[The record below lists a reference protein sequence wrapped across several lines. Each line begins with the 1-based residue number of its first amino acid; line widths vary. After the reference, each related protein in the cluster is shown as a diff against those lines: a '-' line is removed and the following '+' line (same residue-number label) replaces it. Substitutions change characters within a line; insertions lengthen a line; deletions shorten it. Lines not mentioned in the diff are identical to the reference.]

1 MHVICNLL
9 RAELSA
15 HATTLRSFA
24 AVAAIISAMNLAM
37 SSGSATPAIA
47 VCILTVAFLPT
58 SLFAQ
63 DERAHLD
70 TMYSILP
77 VTRAQFVIARY
88 LCVVLV
94 AVAATLVGV
103 VVALI
108 NDAVRGPGAGVL
120 PLSVAGVAGLAVAV
134 LGVIVAIQ
142 LLLFFSLGYTRTGM
156 YAYGATMALMFAF
169 GFLIKKFPDLTATII
184 RWAGSAWTGV
194 FGPGI
199 AVAVLAV
206 SAAGSVRLYQR
217 RNL

>member
-1 MHVICNLL
+1 MHIIWNLL

-15 HATTLRSFA
+15 HAATLRTFA
-24 AVAAIISAMNLAM
+24 VITAVIVGTNLAM
-37 SSGSATPAIA
+37 GGATPAIA
-47 VCILTVAFLPT
+47 VCVLTVAFLP
-58 SLFAQ
+58 SALFAQ

-77 VTRAQFVIARY
+77 VTRAQFVVARY
-88 LCVVLV
+88 LLV
-94 AVAATLVGV
+94 ALIVAAATLVG
-103 VVALI
+103 LI
-108 NDAVRGPGAGVL
+108 AARVDDAVRGPWTGLL
-120 PLSVAGVAGLAVAV
+120 PLSTAGVAGLAVGAV
-134 LGVIVAIQ
+134 GVIVAIQ

-156 YAYGATMALMFAF
+156 YAYGAIMVLMCAS
-169 GFLIKKFPDLTATII
+169 GFLIQRFPDMTATII

>member
-1 MHVICNLL
+1 MHVTWNLL
-9 RAELSA
+9 RTELSA
-15 HATTLRSFA
+15 HDTMLRSFVV
-24 AVAAIISAMNLAM
+24 VAAIISAANLAM
-37 SSGSATPAIA
+37 GGATPAIA
-47 VCILTVAFLPT
+47 VCVLTVAFLP
-58 SLFAQ
+58 SALFAQ

-70 TMYSILP
+70 TMYSVLP
-77 VTRAQFVIARY
+77 VTRAQFVVARY
-88 LCVVLV
+88 LLV
-94 AVAATLVGV
+94 ALIVAAATLVG
-103 VVALI
+103 LI
-108 NDAVRGPGAGVL
+108 AARVDDAVRGPWTGL
-120 PLSVAGVAGLAVAV
+120 LRLSTVGVAGLAVGAV
-134 LGVIVAIQ
+134 GVIVAIQ
-142 LLLFFSLGYTRTGM
+142 LLLFFSLGYARTGM

>member
-1 MHVICNLL
+1 MHVTWNLL

-15 HATTLRSFA
+15 HATMLRSFA

-37 SSGSATPAIA
+37 SSGSATSAIA
-47 VCILTVAFLPT
+47 VCILTVAFLP
-58 SLFAQ
+58 SALFAQ

-88 LCVVLV
+88 LYVVLV
-94 AVAATLVGV
+94 AVAATLVGI
-103 VVALI
+103 VVARV

-194 FGPGI
+194 LGPGI

>member
-142 LLLFFSLGYTRTGM
+142 LLLFFSLGYARTGM
-156 YAYGATMALMFAF
+156 YAYGATMILMFAF
-169 GFLIKKFPDLTATII
+169 GLLTQKLPDLAATII

>member
-1 MHVICNLL
+1 MHVIWNLL

-15 HATTLRSFA
+15 HAATLRTFAVVA
-24 AVAAIISAMNLAM
+24 AVIAGTNLAM
-37 SSGSATPAIA
+37 GGATHGIA
-47 VCILTVAFLPT
+47 VCVMTVAFLPGL
-58 SLFAQ
+58 LFAQ

-94 AVAATLVGV
+94 AVAATLVGI

-108 NDAVRGPGAGVL
+108 NDAVRGPGAGIP
-120 PLSVAGVAGLAVAV
+120 PLSLAGVAGLAVAA
-134 LGVIVAIQ
+134 LGAIVAIQ

-156 YAYGATMALMFAF
+156 YAYGATMVLMFAF
-169 GFLIKKFPDLTATII
+169 GFLIKEFPDLTATII

-199 AVAVLAV
+199 AVAVLGV

>member
-1 MHVICNLL
+1 MHVIWNLL
-9 RAELSA
+9 RTELSA
-15 HATTLRSFA
+15 HATMLRSFA

-37 SSGSATPAIA
+37 SSGSATSAIA
-47 VCILTVAFLPT
+47 VCILTVAFLP
-58 SLFAQ
+58 SVLFAQ

-77 VTRAQFVIARY
+77 VTRVQFVLARY
-88 LCVVLV
+88 LLVVLV
-94 AVAATLVGV
+94 TVAATLMGL
-103 VVALI
+103 VVARI
-108 NDAVRGPGAGVL
+108 GDVVRDPGVGAL
-120 PLSVAGVAGLAVAV
+120 PLSTAGVAGLAVAV

-156 YAYGATMALMFAF
+156 YAYGATMVLMFAS
-169 GFLIKKFPDLTATII
+169 GFLIQRFPDMTATII
-184 RWAGSAWTGV
+184 QWVVSSWTGV
-194 FGPGI
+194 LGPGI

>member
-1 MHVICNLL
+1 MHVIWNLL
-9 RAELSA
+9 RTELSA

-94 AVAATLVGV
+94 AVAATLVGI
-103 VVALI
+103 VVARV
-108 NDAVRGPGAGVL
+108 NDAVRGPGAGIP

>member
-1 MHVICNLL
+1 MHVIWNLL
-9 RAELSA
+9 RTELSA
-15 HATTLRSFA
+15 HATTLRSFVV
-24 AVAAIISAMNLAM
+24 VAAIISAANLAM
-37 SSGSATPAIA
+37 GGATPAIA

-94 AVAATLVGV
+94 AVAATLVGI

-108 NDAVRGPGAGVL
+108 NDAVRGPGAGIP
-120 PLSVAGVAGLAVAV
+120 PLSLAGVAGLAVAA
-134 LGVIVAIQ
+134 LGAIVAIQ

-156 YAYGATMALMFAF
+156 YAYGATMVLMF
-169 GFLIKKFPDLTATII
+169 GGMFLIERFPDLALTLI
-184 RWAGSAWTGV
+184 RWAGSPWAGAA
-194 FGPGI
+194 GPG
-199 AVAVLAV
+199 AAAAVLAL
-206 SAAGSVRLYQR
+206 SAMGAVRLYR
-217 RNL
+217 RRSL

>member
-1 MHVICNLL
+1 MHVIWNLL
-9 RAELSA
+9 RTELSA
-15 HATTLRSFA
+15 HATTLRSFVV
-24 AVAAIISAMNLAM
+24 VAAIISAANLAM
-37 SSGSATPAIA
+37 GGATPAIA

-108 NDAVRGPGAGVL
+108 NDAVRGPGAGIP
-120 PLSVAGVAGLAVAV
+120 PLSLAGVAGLAVAA
-134 LGVIVAIQ
+134 LGAIVAIQ

>member
-1 MHVICNLL
+1 MHVTWNLL

-15 HATTLRSFA
+15 HATMLRSFA

-37 SSGSATPAIA
+37 SSGSATSAIA
-47 VCILTVAFLPT
+47 VCILTVAFLP
-58 SLFAQ
+58 SALFAQ

-88 LCVVLV
+88 LYVVLV
-94 AVAATLVGV
+94 AVAATLVGI
-103 VVALI
+103 VVARV

-194 FGPGI
+194 LGPGI
-199 AVAVLAV
+199 AVAVLAM

>member
-1 MHVICNLL
+1 MHVTWNLL
-9 RAELSA
+9 RTELSA
-15 HATTLRSFA
+15 HATMLRSFV

-37 SSGSATPAIA
+37 SSGSATSAIA
-47 VCILTVAFLPT
+47 VCILTVAFLP
-58 SLFAQ
+58 SALFAQ

-88 LCVVLV
+88 LYVVLV
-94 AVAATLVGV
+94 AVAATLVGI
-103 VVALI
+103 VVARV

-194 FGPGI
+194 LGPGI

>member
-1 MHVICNLL
+1 VP
-9 RAELSA
+9 RRGAPGGP
-15 HATTLRSFA
+15 
-24 AVAAIISAMNLAM
+24 AVA
-37 SSGSATPAIA
+37 G
-47 VCILTVAFLPT
+47 
-58 SLFAQ
+58 
-63 DERAHLD
+63 
-70 TMYSILP
+70 
-77 VTRAQFVIARY
+77 ARF
-88 LCVVLV
+88 
-94 AVAATLVGV
+94 TE
-103 VVALI
+103 
-108 NDAVRGPGAGVL
+108 AVRGPGAGIP